1 MKKNDFFLILLVLVV
16 IVAALAFNYFKQSNE
31 GDKIVIYVDNKVY
44 KEIPINKKEEL
55 TIKTEN
61 GYNKIKVHDGG
72 VEVSEASCPDDICVK
87 TGFIKKSNQSIVC
100 IPNKV
105 SIKIVSNEKND
116 IDIIAN

>member
-16 IVAALAFNYFKQSNE
+16 IVAALAFNYFKQSSE
-31 GDKIVIYVDNKVY
+31 GDKVVIYLDNKVY

-87 TGFIKKSNQSIVC
+87 TGFIKKSNKSIVC